1 MKKPSLFKLSME
13 AVGHLDAAIAY
24 FKNAGHKATK
34 TDLVE
39 RAIFT
44 IPTNDDQQNEGRRSD
59 RSKPVPPLLSAF
71 RSWRNGQP
79 LSRSQMLFLSEAA
92 HAAIKQNQG
101 FYNHEYVADLL
112 RAFKAVLTVKPKAR
126 FSEETNSLTSYYLS
140 NLVEKRE
147 GGLDASLN
155 ATITRIMEPTFAG
168 SADFPARNLVVAL
181 RDEPPLDEN
190 KLNSEL
196 APYLNTIFKLAI
208 RQNWVETGNLFL
220 DPDQAEPSGSEYWSK
235 IHKSKH
241 FEIDQF
247 SLNWNADHKTAGGML
262 SSRTDSLNFTIELRS
277 FPALCD
283 FFALI
288 QNLSRGGP
296 GGTREGITLEKNPG
310 LGEPEGG
317 AQLVIGREMARVSFW
332 LSENQL
338 QALLELGRLVLSDS
352 EVTSAS
358 DRLCWVYGDI

>member
-1 MKKPSLFKLSME
+1 ME

-44 IPTNDDQQNEGRRSD
+44 IPTNDDQQKEGRRSD

-71 RSWRNGQP
+71 RAWQNGQA
-79 LSRSQMLFLSEAA
+79 LSRSQMLFLAEAA
-92 HAAIKQNQG
+92 HAGIKQQQG

-112 RAFKAVLTVKPKAR
+112 RAFKAVLTVKPKTS
-126 FSEETNSLTSYYLS
+126 FSEQTNSLTSYYLS

-147 GGLDASLN
+147 GGLEASLN
-155 ATITRIMEPTFAG
+155 ASITRIMEPTFAG
-168 SADFPARNLVVAL
+168 SPDFPARNLVVAL

-196 APYLNTIFKLAI
+196 APYLNTIFRLAI

-220 DPDQAEPSGSEYWSK
+220 DPDQPEPASAQYWSE
-235 IHKSKH
+235 IHKSRQ
-241 FEIDQF
+241 FEADQF
-247 SLNWNADHKTAGGML
+247 TLNWNADHKTAGAML
-262 SSRTDSLNFTIELRS
+262 FCRADDLGFTIELRS

-283 FFALI
+283 FFALVK
-288 QNLSRGGP
+288 NLLQGGP
-296 GGTREGITLEKNPG
+296 GGSRGDITLEKNPG
-310 LGEPEGG
+310 FGEPEGC
-317 AQLVIGREMARVSFW
+317 AQLVVGREMARVSFR
-332 LSENQL
+332 LNENHL
-338 QALLELGRLVLSDS
+338 RSLLELGRAALSDKDVATAS
-352 EVTSAS
+352 E
-358 DRLCWVYGDI
+358 RLYRVYGDI